1 MAEEVT
7 EDWERSLGRVGS
19 AADLIRGAGQVRA
32 LYDVEGAVGGT
43 WNQLRVLGVSHY
55 WRR

>member
-1 MAEEVT
+1 MTEEVT
-7 EDWERSLGRVGS
+7 EDWERSQGRVGS

-32 LYDVEGAVGGT
+32 LYDVEGTVGGT
-43 WNQLRVLGVSHY
+43 WNRIRVLCVRHY